1 MRLQAKLALAL
12 VPLVAGPVLLLGWLA
27 YSTLGADIER
37 DAAADLHGV
46 VHVAAGAVERLVS
59 RSRANLEVFARLPEV
74 EQYARSADDPDRY
87 YLLQPGLLRLL
98 HGFREAYPEY
108 LDIRF
113 LLPDGTVDARATAR
127 GWDAGPAVGSRD
139 AEAAARTGAG
149 EPLSMVLHAHDG
161 EPVIDLLRRIELP
174 DDYRMA
180 PAGDARTRGFLGMTV
195 SLEPVYRELLSLPFC
210 TRGHL
215 LLALPDG
222 TVLFDTRAGQPAA
235 RLADVPRQ
243 LPAAPAA
250 AGRHRLMEGPE
261 RLVASHTLSPG
272 LDLFAVLPRSEL
284 QAPLWTLK
292 LQTLGL
298 TLAAVMLLG
307 AVLLAWLRGLVLAP
321 LAALRGAAERIG
333 AGELRPSIRVRS
345 DDELGQLAGAVR
357 DMGERLA
364 AAHSQMEHQA
374 FHDHLTDLPNRRLIR
389 ELLSEELERAERA
402 GGAGGAGGAVAILF
416 IDIDDFKRIND
427 ALGHAAGDALLRA
440 VAERLGA
447 LSRTLERPQRTH
459 LARLGGDELLL
470 VLADAVEPDV
480 AADIGARAL
489 AAVARPVTLGELRQ
503 VVTASIGVALF
514 PRDAT
519 DADGLIRAAD
529 LAMYA
534 AKSQGRN
541 TICFYSAE
549 LNARVAARL
558 RLENGL
564 RQALARQALRLHYQP
579 IVDLASGRVVAF
591 EALLRWRDPDLGDV
605 SPAELIPI
613 AEDTGL
619 ILPIGRWV
627 LGEVCRQIVAW
638 RARGCA
644 TVPVAVNVSAAQLNR
659 EDLAPIIRQVLAD
672 YDLTPADLV
681 LEVTESVLMTL
692 DTQSEAR
699 FAALRQLGVPIHI
712 DDFGTGCSSLSY
724 LHRFQF
730 DCIKIDA
737 GFIGGVTEPGDARIL
752 VTAII
757 ALAHALD
764 TKVIAEGVETPA
776 QAAALT
782 ALGCKLGQGYGYA
795 RPLAEDAAG
804 ALAGRRL
811 AVADSAQTSGPIEY
825 RAAGPAQVS
834 GTVVG

>member
-27 YSTLGADIER
+27 YSTLAADIEH

-46 VHVAAGAVERLVS
+46 LHVAAGAVERLVS

-127 GWDAGPAVGSRD
+127 GWDAGPTVGSRD
-139 AEAAARTGAG
+139 AEAAARAGAG
-149 EPLSMVLHAHDG
+149 EPLSMVLHADDG

-195 SLEPVYRELLSLPFC
+195 SLEPVYRELLGLPFC
-210 TRGHL
+210 ARGHL

-235 RLADVPRQ
+235 RLGDDLRR

-261 RLVASHTLSPG
+261 RLAASHTLSPG
-272 LDLFAVLPRSEL
+272 LHVFAVLPRSEL

-364 AAHSQMEHQA
+364 EAHSQMEHQA

-389 ELLSEELERAERA
+389 ELLSEELERAGR
-402 GGAGGAGGAVAILF
+402 GGGAVAILF
-416 IDIDDFKRIND
+416 IDIDGFKRIND
-427 ALGHAAGDALLRA
+427 ALGHAAGDALLRT

-447 LSRTLERPQRTH
+447 LSRTLDRPQRTH

-470 VLADAVEPDV
+470 VLAGAVAPDV
-480 AADIGARAL
+480 AAEIGARAL

-541 TICFYSAE
+541 TIRFYSAE

-564 RQALARQALRLHYQP
+564 RQALARQALRLCYQP
-579 IVDLASGRVVAF
+579 IVDLASGQVVAF

-619 ILPIGRWV
+619 ILPIGHWV

-659 EDLAPIIRQVLAD
+659 EDLAPIIRQVLAH
-672 YDLTPADLV
+672 YDLAPADLV

-692 DTQSEAR
+692 DAQSEAR
-699 FAALRQLGVPIHI
+699 LSALRRLGVPIHI
-712 DDFGTGCSSLSY
+712 DDFGTGYSSLSY
-724 LHRFQF
+724 LRRFQF

-782 ALGCKLGQGYGYA
+782 ALGCKLGQGFGYA

-811 AVADSAQTSGPIEY
+811 AVADAAQTSGPIEY